1 MILPD
6 ATPTLADIRAAAEVL
21 EGRVQVTPLIG
32 CPTLSTRARQPVFLK
47 LETLQPT
54 GAFKLRGATN
64 AIHALSEQQ
73 RQRGVACCSTGNH
86 GRAVAYAAA
95 EAGIR
100 AIVCLSSL
108 VPETK
113 VRAIEALGAEVRR
126 VGNSQDDAQREVD
139 RLVQAEGM
147 TDIPPFDH
155 PAVIAGQ
162 GTIALELL
170 DQHPD
175 LATIVVPL
183 SGGGL
188 VSGIALAAKAMK
200 PDIRIVGISMAR
212 GAAMHASLEAGKPV
226 AVTELPTLADSLGG
240 GIGLDNRW
248 TFAICRALVDDVILL
263 SEVEIYRGMRAL
275 FTEHRLVTEGAAAVG
290 VGALLAG
297 KLKLN
302 GPTALII
309 SGHNVALE
317 QFLAVTSGQPVTIG
331 DQTIKEE

>member
-1 MILPD
+1 MNWPD
-6 ATPTLADIRAAAEVL
+6 ATPTLADIRAAADVL
-21 EGRVQVTPLIG
+21 EGRVQATPLIAA
-32 CPTLSTRARQPVFLK
+32 PTLSARARQPVFLK
-47 LETLQPT
+47 LETLQPI

-64 AIHALSEQQ
+64 AIHRLSEQQ

-95 EAGIR
+95 EAGIT
-100 AIVCLSSL
+100 ATVCLSSL

-126 VGNSQDDAQREVD
+126 VGNSQDDAQREVE

-170 DQHPD
+170 EQHPD
-175 LATIVVPL
+175 LSAIVVPL

-188 VSGIALAAKAMK
+188 ISGIAIAAKAIK
-200 PDIRIVGISMAR
+200 PGIRIVGVSMER
-212 GAAMHASLEAGKPV
+212 GAAMHASLAAGKPV

-240 GIGLDNRW
+240 GIGLNNRW

-263 SEVEIYRGMRAL
+263 SEAEIYHGMRAL
-275 FTEHRLVTEGAAAVG
+275 FGEHRLVTEGAAAVG

-297 KLKLN
+297 KLRLS
-302 GPTALII
+302 GPTALIV
-309 SGHNVALE
+309 SGHNVAPE
-317 QFLAVTSGQPVTIG
+317 QFLAIAGGEPVTIG
-331 DQTIKEE
+331 DQTIRE